1 MLRRDIISK
10 YKYQSELTPE
20 IKAYGDKLYAENQS
34 AIAAAEA
41 LGWTER
47 DGLK

>member
-1 MLRRDIISK
+1 M
-10 YKYQSELTPE
+10 TPE
-20 IKAYGDKLYAENQS
+20 VKAYADMLYAENL
-34 AIAAAEA
+34 AAFAQAEA

>member
-1 MLRRDIISK
+1 M
-10 YKYQSELTPE
+10 TPE
-20 IKAYGDKLYAENQS
+20 TKAYADLLYHENLAAFAE
-34 AIAAAEA
+34 AEA